1 MRPELPIPSVDAGSF
16 EPARVRTGAI
26 RAALG
31 LACLGLLAFAVYV
44 ALGLEAPAGT
54 VIPQGRSG
62 VIVLDL
68 SRSIGT
74 VPGLLVRRALTRLN
88 SPEQRVGL
96 VVFSDTAYELLPP
109 GTPGNELNPVIRFFT
124 PVRGRKDRGHQS
136 VLPTSPWDDTF
147 RSGTQISTGLR
158 AGWTALRRDHIHDGT
173 LVLVSDLADEAD
185 DVQNLV
191 PLVIQMQKQGIQVK
205 ILGLDPTP
213 TDKNLFARLVGND
226 AFVPEVPASGVNG
239 VVDAFSSALNRPLPW
254 ALIGCALALLL
265 ALGANELLCGRLEL
279 PARGSA

>member
-1 MRPELPIPSVDAGSF
+1 MRPDRPIPSVDAASF
-16 EPARVRTGAI
+16 EPAKVRTGAI

-44 ALGLEAPAGT
+44 ALGLQAPAGS

-74 VPGLLVRRALTRLN
+74 VPGLLVRRALTRLD
-88 SPEQRVGL
+88 SPDERVGL
-96 VVFSDTAYELLPP
+96 VVFSDTAYEILPP
-109 GTPGNELNPVIRFFT
+109 GSPGNELDPVIRFFT
-124 PVRGRKDRGHQS
+124 PIRGRTDRGRAI
-136 VLPTSPWDDTF
+136 LPTSPWDDTF
-147 RSGTQISTGLR
+147 RAGTQISTGLR
-158 AGWTALRRDHIHDGT
+158 AGWTALRRDHIRNGT

-191 PLVIQMQKQGIQVK
+191 PLVIQMQKQGVQIR
-205 ILGLDPTP
+205 ILGLAPTP

-226 AFVPEVPASGVNG
+226 AFVAEVPADGVNG
-239 VVDAFSSALNRPLPW
+239 VVDAVGSALDRPLPW
-254 ALIGCALALLL
+254 ALIGCAVALLL